1 MLSVRN
7 KEVVKYREEE
17 NKVPLVLYKFN
28 CDTASDLPQSE
39 YYEETE
45 IAQGSIAW
53 VIDSA
58 ERYVIDSSGN
68 WAKGGGGGG
77 TGGTGYTKAEADARF
92 AIKQTESEIVDIKER
107 LDALEYVDIKINSF
121 TASPS
126 VCEMGSSQTVN
137 LAWTLNKTATT
148 QTINGT
154 AVTGNSKQYTG
165 VTANTTYTLAV
176 GDGQT
181 TASKS
186 ASVSFANQIYY
197 GVATNLDNVTSLT
210 KVLSN
215 TKGRTITV
223 NAGTGEYIV
232 YAIPAR
238 LGNATFYVGGFEGGF
253 ESPIEQTLTNT
264 SGYSETYKVYRST
277 NASLGSTTVEIR

>member
-1 MLSVRN
+1 MSTTLRKYGVNYNIPVMELDGLSTDEKPVD
-7 KEVVKYREEE
+7 
-17 NKVPLVLYKFN
+17 KFDGMIIPN
-28 CDTASDLPQSE
+28 GSSF
-39 YYEETE
+39 TE
-45 IAQGSIAW
+45 IDTGAEYLFDAENGTW
-53 VIDSA
+53 YESA
-58 ERYVIDSSGN
+58 SG
-68 WAKGGGGGG
+68 GGGGGG
-77 TGGTGYTKAEADARF
+77 TFNGYTKAEADARF

-223 NAGTGEYIV
+223 NAGAGQYII

-238 LGNATFYVGGFEGGF
+238 LGNVTFYVGGFEGGF
-253 ESPIEQTLTNT
+253 EAPVGQTLTNA

>member
-1 MLSVRN
+1 MSTTLRKYGVNYNIPVMELDGLSTDEKPVD
-7 KEVVKYREEE
+7 
-17 NKVPLVLYKFN
+17 KFDGMIIPN
-28 CDTASDLPQSE
+28 GSSF
-39 YYEETE
+39 TE
-45 IAQGSIAW
+45 IDTGAEYLFDAENGTW
-53 VIDSA
+53 YESA
-58 ERYVIDSSGN
+58 SG
-68 WAKGGGGGG
+68 GGGGGG
-77 TGGTGYTKAEADARF
+77 TFNGYTKAEADARF
-92 AIKQTESEIVDIKER
+92 AVKQTESEIVDIKER

-197 GVATNLDNVTSLT
+197 GVASNLDNVTSLT

-223 NAGTGEYIV
+223 NAGAGQYII

-238 LGNATFYVGGFEGGF
+238 LGNVTFYVGGFEGGF
-253 ESPIEQTLTNT
+253 ESPVEQTLTNA

-277 NASLGSTTVEIR
+277 NASLGNTTVEIK

>member
-1 MLSVRN
+1 MSTTLRKYGVNYNIPVMELDGLSTDEKPVD
-7 KEVVKYREEE
+7 
-17 NKVPLVLYKFN
+17 KFDGMIIPN
-28 CDTASDLPQSE
+28 GSSF
-39 YYEETE
+39 TE
-45 IAQGSIAW
+45 IDTGAEYLFDAENGTW
-53 VIDSA
+53 YESA
-58 ERYVIDSSGN
+58 SG
-68 WAKGGGGGG
+68 GGGGGG
-77 TGGTGYTKAEADARF
+77 TFNGYTKAEADARF
-92 AIKQTESEIVDIKER
+92 AVKQTESEIVDIKER

-197 GVATNLDNVTSLT
+197 GVASNLDNVTSLT

-223 NAGTGEYIV
+223 NAGAGQYII

-238 LGNATFYVGGFEGGF
+238 LGNVTFYVGGFEGGF
-253 ESPIEQTLTNT
+253 ESPIEQTLTNA

>member
-1 MLSVRN
+1 MSTTLRKYGVNYNIPVMELDGLSTDEKPVD
-7 KEVVKYREEE
+7 
-17 NKVPLVLYKFN
+17 KFDGMIIPN
-28 CDTASDLPQSE
+28 GSSF
-39 YYEETE
+39 TE
-45 IAQGSIAW
+45 IDTGAEYLFDAENGTW
-53 VIDSA
+53 YESA
-58 ERYVIDSSGN
+58 SG
-68 WAKGGGGGG
+68 GGGGGG
-77 TGGTGYTKAEADARF
+77 TFNGYTKAEADARF
-92 AIKQTESEIVDIKER
+92 AVKQTESEIVDIKER

-223 NAGTGEYIV
+223 NAGRGEYIV

-253 ESPIEQTLTNT
+253 ESPIEQTLTNA

>member
-1 MLSVRN
+1 MSTTLRKYGVNYNIPVMELDGLSTDEKPVD
-7 KEVVKYREEE
+7 
-17 NKVPLVLYKFN
+17 KFDGMIIPN
-28 CDTASDLPQSE
+28 GSSF
-39 YYEETE
+39 TE
-45 IAQGSIAW
+45 IDTGAEYLFDAENGTW
-53 VIDSA
+53 YESA
-58 ERYVIDSSGN
+58 SG
-68 WAKGGGGGG
+68 GGGGGG
-77 TGGTGYTKAEADARF
+77 TFNGYTKAEADARF
-92 AIKQTESEIVDIKER
+92 AVKQTESEIVDIKER

-197 GVATNLDNVTSLT
+197 GVASNLDNVTSLT

-253 ESPIEQTLTNT
+253 ESPIEQTLTNA

>member
-1 MLSVRN
+1 MSTTLRKYGVNYNIPVMELDGLSTDEKPVD
-7 KEVVKYREEE
+7 
-17 NKVPLVLYKFN
+17 KFDGMIIPN
-28 CDTASDLPQSE
+28 GSSF
-39 YYEETE
+39 TE
-45 IAQGSIAW
+45 IDTGAEYLFDAENGTW
-53 VIDSA
+53 YESA
-58 ERYVIDSSGN
+58 SG
-68 WAKGGGGGG
+68 GGGGGG
-77 TGGTGYTKAEADARF
+77 TFNGYTKAEADARF

-253 ESPIEQTLTNT
+253 ESPIEQTLTNA